1 MLSIDKMSYNG
12 IGEEEHLV
20 YTVITDNKTDLD
32 DDLVNRLLELPG
44 TVNGDCPPESA
55 DLIDMR
61 NQRLEAQRIEIENA
75 NRQYYFEECEKL
87 DAYYEEL
94 KDGLE
99 REITEMRKIIAEKK
113 KVCKASTDK
122 PLDEILAMRDEI
134 NKLETKRKEMQR
146 DLYAQQDAIDVDN
159 ERLQDEIREKLN
171 GKIVTEHIMTISFEI
186 V

>member
-1 MLSIDKMSYNG
+1 MLFRS
-12 IGEEEHLV
+12 
-20 YTVITDNKTDLD
+20 
-32 DDLVNRLLELPG
+32 
-44 TVNGDCPPESA
+44 
-55 DLIDMR
+55 
-61 NQRLEAQRIEIENA
+61 
-75 NRQYYFEECEKL
+75 
-87 DAYYEEL
+87 
-94 KDGLE
+94 
-99 REITEMRKIIAEKK
+99 K

-146 DLYAQQDAIDVDN
+146 DLYAQQDAIDADN